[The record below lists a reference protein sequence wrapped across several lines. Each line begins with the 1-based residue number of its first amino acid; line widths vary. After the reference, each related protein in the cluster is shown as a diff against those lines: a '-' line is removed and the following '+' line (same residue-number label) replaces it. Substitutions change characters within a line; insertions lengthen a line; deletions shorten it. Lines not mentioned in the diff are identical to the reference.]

1 MKIAIL
7 GDTHFGARN
16 RNVVIEA
23 WQRKFYEQV
32 FWPAI
37 DDKSITHIIQVGDY
51 FDSRKWLNIQTLAF
65 QKEMMVKPVQ
75 DRDIRCD
82 VIIGNHDIPFKHSL
96 KNNSP
101 CLLYTS
107 PSPRDCT

>member
-37 DDKSITHIIQVGDY
+37 DDKSISHIIQVGDY

-65 QKEMMVKPVQ
+65 QKK
-75 DRDIRCD
+75 
-82 VIIGNHDIPFKHSL
+82 
-96 KNNSP
+96 
-101 CLLYTS
+101 
-107 PSPRDCT
+107 